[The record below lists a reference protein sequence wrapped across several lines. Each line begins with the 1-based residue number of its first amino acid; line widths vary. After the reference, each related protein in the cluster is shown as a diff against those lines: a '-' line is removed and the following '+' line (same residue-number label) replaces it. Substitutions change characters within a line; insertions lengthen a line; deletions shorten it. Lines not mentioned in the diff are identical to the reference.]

1 MERFSLD
8 KMEPRHKNY
17 GLIRESSSILLGRK
31 FTYYDHHS
39 IKVNLLVISSEY
51 VGMPALQVT
60 YHFRGGAT
68 GPAGLVLA
76 EPLFG
81 IPVP

>member
-1 MERFSLD
+1 MERFSFGQNGTQTQKLWSD
-8 KMEPRHKNY
+8 QRVH
-17 GLIRESSSILLGRK
+17 LGRK